1 MRRRVSIEVDG
12 TISVV
17 RGWLAHKLTI
27 EAGLRPTFSG
37 VRSGWV
43 FDTKK
48 LPDLL
53 AHLERRRF
61 VVDITDLEIV
71 PSSSGSPGDQLHDQ
85 NADDTSMP
93 DAPLFELDGGR

>member
-1 MRRRVSIEVDG
+1 MRRRIGIEVDG
-12 TISVV
+12 SIAVV

-48 LPDLL
+48 LPDLV

-61 VVDITDLEIV
+61 GVDITGLEIEPTV
-71 PSSSGSPGDQLHDQ
+71 QSAADHQDEESSDL
-85 NADDTSMP
+85 
-93 DAPLFELDGGR
+93 PLFELDGGR